1 MALSEDTGCPAYR
14 GLRPRPAWSTTIID
28 RVEPTLT
35 ILRPL
40 FTSDT
45 YKSLLFVLAAP
56 PIAGAALGVLIAG
69 WAASSALIVTPLVV
83 AALVGFRGAVGL
95 LACGDAGLGRA
106 LLGVDV
112 QPRIGSG
119 GNGYWGRAKAVVAD
133 RSFWKQQAYLAL
145 RATLGFQMAI
155 VELALVAGSLG
166 SITYPIWYR
175 WGKGNKIRFG
185 SWHVDHFPRS
195 LVLVPAGVVGLVVAA
210 WLARLLGRAWA
221 GIIRGLLAD
230 GTTERIGV
238 SRHARRLAL
247 DIHAGV
253 AAGIGALLL
262 VIWALTGRGYVWPE
276 WALLPLAL
284 QLASHAWIELV
295 EDRPRLRVGR
305 SRAMSVHLGLSV
317 ALFAFLALV
326 WALTTRGYFWPVWPA
341 LGLAIALAV
350 HAAIAWVSR
359 GNRLAHRVDVLE
371 ATRAGAV
378 DVQDA
383 ELRRIERD
391 LHDGA
396 QARLVALGM
405 SLGLAEQKF
414 AADPEGARELVAE
427 ARHGVGEALR
437 ELRDLA
443 RGIHPP
449 VLSDRGLGA
458 ALATLADQS
467 GLPVTVA
474 VDLDGRLAPPVE
486 TAAYFVAAEA
496 LANAAKH
503 SGASRVAVRARR
515 NAGVLELEV
524 EDDGRGGADPSGSGL
539 TGLRRRVE
547 ALDGTLDVASPAG
560 GPTTVR
566 AELPC
571 AS

>member
-1 MALSEDTGCPAYR
+1 M
-14 GLRPRPAWSTTIID
+14 
-28 RVEPTLT
+28 T

-40 FTSDT
+40 FTSAT
-45 YKSLLFVLAAP
+45 YKSLLFLLAAP
-56 PIAGAALGVLIAG
+56 LIGGAALGVLIAG
-69 WAASSALIVTPLVV
+69 WAAASSFLIVTPLVV
-83 AALVGFRGAVGL
+83 AVLVGFRGAVGF
-95 LACGDAGLGRA
+95 LAWCDAGLGRA

-112 QPRIGSG
+112 RPRIGSG
-119 GNGYWGRAKAVVAD
+119 GNGYWGRGKAVVAD

-145 RATLGFQMAI
+145 RATVGFGMAM
-155 VELALVAGSLG
+155 VELALVAAALG

-175 WGKGNKIRFG
+175 WGKGNKLRFG

-195 LVLVPAGVVGLVVAA
+195 LVLVPAGIVGLVVAA

-230 GTTERIGV
+230 GTRESVGV
-238 SRHARRLAL
+238 SRHARRLAVG
-247 DIHAGV
+247 IHAGV

-262 VIWALTGRGYVWPE
+262 VIWALTGHGYVWPE
-276 WALLPLAL
+276 WVLLPLAL

-295 EDRPRLRVGR
+295 EDRPRLRPGG

-326 WALTTRGYFWPVWPA
+326 WAVTTRGYFWPVWPA
-341 LGLAIALAV
+341 LGLAIALVV

-359 GNRLAHRVDVLE
+359 GNRLARRVDVLE

-378 DVQDA
+378 DVQDS

-405 SLGLAEQKF
+405 NIGLAEQQLDK
-414 AADPEGARELVAE
+414 DPKKAHEHLAE
-427 ARHGVGEALR
+427 ARKAASAALQ

-449 VLSDRGLGA
+449 ILADRGLDA
-458 ALATLADQS
+458 AIRALAAHAAVPVSVDAELAERP
-467 GLPVTVA
+467 PVA
-474 VDLDGRLAPPVE
+474 VE
-486 TAAYFVAAEA
+486 TAAYFVAAEG
-496 LANAAKH
+496 LANALKH
-503 SGASRVAVRARR
+503 AQASRINIAVHERAGAVVVR
-515 NAGVLELEV
+515 VL
-524 EDDGRGGADPSGSGL
+524 DDGRGGVSEADGGL
-539 TGLRRRVE
+539 HGLRQRVE
-547 ALDGTLDVASPAG
+547 ALDGTLRIASPGG
-560 GPTTVR
+560 GPTVLE
-566 AELPC
+566 AVLPC
-571 AS
+571 ER